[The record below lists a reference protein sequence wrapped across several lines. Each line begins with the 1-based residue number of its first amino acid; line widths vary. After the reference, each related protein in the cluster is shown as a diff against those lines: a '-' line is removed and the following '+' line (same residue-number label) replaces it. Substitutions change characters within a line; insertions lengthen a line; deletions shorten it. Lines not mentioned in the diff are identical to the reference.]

1 MSSRRLTINRSAC
14 VSIVAAAVEVFPK
27 ECMGCICCNQQGKI
41 NAAFSY
47 QIARRKAQ
55 QVTSTSAEYFD
66 KLFPSG
72 SFSKLGDF
80 HSHTYQ
86 HFEKLD
92 PLEPSKTDLDQ
103 LKIGGIEIIIQI
115 KRTRSNLNKWQKSKD
130 RIKIALGRYRCMIA
144 AFMRIKGIDIYGVP
158 LYKEVSLNLDGNHE
172 RKMRPLPV
180 KLRNRRKQSRQMPS
194 SREYKRRS

>member
-27 ECMGCICCNQQGKI
+27 ECMGCICCNSQGKI

-47 QIARRKAQ
+47 QIARRKEQ

-72 SFSKLGDF
+72 TFLKLGDF

-92 PLEPSKTDLDQ
+92 PLEPSPTDLNQ
-103 LKIGGIEIIIQI
+103 LKIGGIEVIIRI
-115 KRTRSNLNKWQKSKD
+115 KRTRANLNKWQKSNG
-130 RIKIALGRYRCMIA
+130 RIKIALGRYRCLIA
-144 AFMRIKGIDIYGVP
+144 AFMRIDGIDLLGVP
-158 LYKEVSLNLDGNHE
+158 LYKEVRLNLDGNHE
-172 RKMRPLPV
+172 RKMRPLSI
-180 KLRNRRKQSRQMPS
+180 KLRNRRKRSRQMPR
-194 SREYKRRS
+194 SR